1 MHPELVRRFHEPIR
15 DEAARRYGLDPAAL
29 AELTAFENFVYEAEN
44 DDGDSVI
51 LRLSHSSRR
60 TVDYTLGEVE
70 FVRYL
75 VAAKIPVAGTILSES
90 GSFVERIADTRDPEG
105 GYFVAT
111 AFERAPGIVF
121 DDAPPLKEVYWKPP
135 LFRDLGRLF
144 AQLHNRA
151 QTYKLSNP
159 KFKRQEWFEYDVV
172 DINRFAPPDEQ
183 LVRTRTFEIIERLKQ
198 LPRDEHYGL
207 IHADLH
213 MHNFC
218 FAEGKVT
225 AFDFDNCEY
234 AWFVKDIAVL
244 LFYIARGEP
253 RGQRE
258 EAVAAFLGPFLEG
271 YRALRPCTREWLA
284 IIPDLL
290 ALQRSM
296 NYALF
301 HQYRDPDLLDDD
313 VRDRWSR
320 FVRDIESAT
329 PVIELDFAS
338 F

>member
-15 DEAARRYGLDPAAL
+15 DEAAHRYGLTPAAL
-29 AELTAFENFVYEAEN
+29 TELAAFENFVYEAEN
-44 DDGDSVI
+44 DDGDVVI

-70 FVRYL
+70 LVRYL
-75 VAAKIPVAGTILSES
+75 VAGGLPIAPPILSES
-90 GSFVERIADTRDPEG
+90 GQFVERIVDSRDPG
-105 GYFVAT
+105 QYFVAT
-111 AFERAPGIVF
+111 AFERADGIVF
-121 DDAPPLKEVYWKPP
+121 DDAPPLKEAYWKPP

-144 AQLHNRA
+144 ARLHNRA

-159 KFKRQEWFEYDVV
+159 RFKRQEWHEYDVV
-172 DINRFAPPDEQ
+172 DVNRFAPPDEQ
-183 LVRTRTFEIIERLKQ
+183 LVRERTARIIERLKQ
-198 LPRDEHYGL
+198 LPTTPEYYGL

-213 MHNFC
+213 PHNFC
-218 FAEGKVT
+218 FADGKVT
-225 AFDFDNCEY
+225 AFDFDNAEY

-244 LFYIARGEP
+244 LFYIARGEA

-258 EAVAAFLGPFLEG
+258 DAVAAFLGPFLDG
-271 YRALRPCTREWLA
+271 YRELRPCKREWLA
-284 IIPDLL
+284 AIPDLL

-301 HQYRDPDLLDDD
+301 HQYRDPAVLDDD
-313 VRDRWSR
+313 VQDRWSR
-320 FVRDIESAT
+320 FRRDIEADT